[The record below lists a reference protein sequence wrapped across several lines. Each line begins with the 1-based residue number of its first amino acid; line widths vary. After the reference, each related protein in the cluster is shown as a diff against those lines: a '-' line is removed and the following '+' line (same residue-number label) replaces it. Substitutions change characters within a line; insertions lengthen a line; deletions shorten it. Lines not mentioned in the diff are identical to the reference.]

1 MGNASFSM
9 LLHHKLSDKLKA
21 FSTTRHGGCGTGN
34 YSTMNINRFCGDNID
49 VINKNL
55 NILCAEIGIDSD
67 KIIMPHQTHG
77 TEILQ
82 ISNNFLS
89 LTQQQRNDCLE
100 GIDALVTDIQGV
112 CIGVSTAD
120 CIPLIVYDPIN
131 HAVATIH
138 AGWRGTV
145 ARITTKT
152 IKEMQRIFGSKPQDL
167 TAVIGPGISLEAF
180 EVGDEVY
187 QTFASEG
194 FNMSRISCKQRN
206 SKTQELK
213 WHINL
218 PLCNK
223 IQLLETGVEDAN
235 IHDTAICTYNNSSD
249 YFSARKLGTLS
260 GRIFTAAILT

>member
-9 LLHHKLSDKLKA
+9 LLHHKISDKLKA

-82 ISNNFLS
+82 ITNNFLS

-194 FNMSRISCKQRN
+194 FDMSRISCKQR
-206 SKTQELK
+206 
-213 WHINL
+213 
-218 PLCNK
+218 
-223 IQLLETGVEDAN
+223 D
-235 IHDTAICTYNNSSD
+235 
-249 YFSARKLGTLS
+249 RKS
-260 GRIFTAAILT
+260 VV

>member
-67 KIIMPHQTHG
+67 KIIMPHQPHG

-89 LTQQQRNDCLE
+89 LTPQQRNDCLE

-120 CIPLIVYDPIN
+120 CIPLIV
-131 HAVATIH
+131 
-138 AGWRGTV
+138 
-145 ARITTKT
+145 
-152 IKEMQRIFGSKPQDL
+152 
-167 TAVIGPGISLEAF
+167 
-180 EVGDEVY
+180 
-187 QTFASEG
+187 
-194 FNMSRISCKQRN
+194 
-206 SKTQELK
+206 
-213 WHINL
+213 
-218 PLCNK
+218 
-223 IQLLETGVEDAN
+223 
-235 IHDTAICTYNNSSD
+235 
-249 YFSARKLGTLS
+249 
-260 GRIFTAAILT
+260 